1 MSQGQEVM
9 RKFLCTL
16 ILVLVFAS
24 SSCAELHIST
34 ESEREDH
41 LNIAVSNIT
50 YHVSD
55 MDMLILRNS
64 IARTRENFLRI
75 YREHWEN
82 SSLPEKLKE
91 AVNESI
97 NARTK
102 KMLWGPKSLQ
112 LGLNA
117 GRVINKI
124 QQNIASKISV
134 QYNSFLVNVESDFMP
149 ELQNELDTFH
159 NRVSSL
165 VIASSKN
172 PIVRAY
178 LRKNL
183 HVESADINV
192 NLKMKEQVDISKFQE
207 EFKAYIGRY
216 VEKAEAYKALT
227 SGAAGKII
235 NDNIPIVGQLL
246 LAWSIYDIASMAWK
260 AESDVRRILHE
271 RNQSIYSGELPL
283 VYWDVMEGHIIDS
296 FIQRYIEIYDMRK
309 KAFEFANDPRIL
321 ERYAEMNEAERIK
334 FADKMLNMSE

>member
-1 MSQGQEVM
+1 M
-9 RKFLCTL
+9 RNFLPSL

-24 SSCAELHIST
+24 SSYSELHIST

-41 LNIAVSNIT
+41 LNIAVSNIN

-55 MDMLILRNS
+55 MDMLIFRNS
-64 IARTRENFLRI
+64 IARTRENFLSI

-82 SSLPEKLKE
+82 SPMPDKLTK

-102 KMLWGPKSLQ
+102 KMLWGTKSLQ

-134 QYNSFLVNVESDFMP
+134 EYNSFLVDVESDFMP
-149 ELQNELDTFH
+149 ELQKELDTFH
-159 NRVSSL
+159 DRVSSL
-165 VIASSKN
+165 VISSVRN
-172 PIVRAY
+172 QIARAY
-178 LRKNL
+178 LKKNL
-183 HVESADINV
+183 HVESADVNV
-192 NLKMKEQVDISKFQE
+192 NLKMKHQVDISKFQK
-207 EFKAYIGRY
+207 EFKAYVGRY
-216 VEKAEAYKALT
+216 IEKAEAYKALT
-227 SGAAGKII
+227 SGAAGQII

-271 RNQSIYSGELPL
+271 RNQSIYSSELPL

-296 FIQRYIEIYDMRK
+296 FIQRYIEIYDMKK
-309 KAFEFANDPRIL
+309 KAFEFANDPRLL

-334 FADKMLNMSE
+334 FADEILKRLE

>member
-1 MSQGQEVM
+1 MKSV
-9 RKFLCTL
+9 LCVL
-16 ILVLVFAS
+16 ILVLAFS
-24 SSCAELHIST
+24 LPSYAELHIST

-41 LNIAVSNIT
+41 LNIAVSNIA
-50 YHVSD
+50 YYVPD
-55 MDMLILRNS
+55 IDMLIFRNS
-64 IARTRENFLRI
+64 INITRQNFLNI
-75 YREHWEN
+75 YHEHWEN
-82 SSLPEKLKE
+82 SSIPENLKK

-102 KMLWGPKSLQ
+102 KMLWGTKSLQ

-124 QQNIASKISV
+124 QENIASKISGE
-134 QYNSFLVNVESDFMP
+134 YNSFLRDVESDFMI

-159 NRVSSL
+159 NRVSSI

-192 NLKMKEQVDISKFQE
+192 NLKMKKQVDISKFQE

-216 VEKAEAYKALT
+216 VGKAEAYKALT

-235 NDNIPIVGQLL
+235 NDNIPVVGKLL
-246 LAWSIYDIASMAWK
+246 LAWSIYDIASMAWN

-271 RNQSIYSGELPL
+271 RNQSIYSSELPL
-283 VYWDVMEGHIIDS
+283 VYWDVMEGYIIDS
-296 FIQRYIEIYDMRK
+296 FIQRYIEIYDTRK

-321 ERYAEMNEAERIK
+321 ERYAEMNEAERIN
-334 FADKMLNMSE
+334 FADELMNQ